1 MPIIQTR
8 LLIVDD
14 EPAIRTSMSLAL
26 KEIGYEVR
34 AAEDG
39 FSALAE
45 FRKEIPD
52 VLVSDLSMPG
62 MSGFELLS
70 VVRRRFPMMNTVAM
84 SGAFCGDEVPSGV
97 AAHAFYQKGSSTG
110 SLLKILRGFPQT
122 ERSLFRQPATSVPI
136 WIQSNGR
143 DSSGAP
149 FVSIACPEC
158 LRTFPQF
165 YDSSSRLQIRDTD
178 CAYCRCPIRF
188 ALVEPIGRGPAQFF
202 ETRTSDQKQK
212 PAPAAQLFY

>member
-122 ERSLFRQPATSVPI
+122 ERSLFRQPGFRATDETVPEHLLCRSPARSVCALFR
-136 WIQSNGR
+136 SFTTAVR
-143 DSSGAP
+143 DSRSAIRIAP
-149 FVSIACPEC
+149 IVAARF
-158 LRTFPQF
+158 
-165 YDSSSRLQIRDTD
+165 DSLS
-178 CAYCRCPIRF
+178 
-188 ALVEPIGRGPAQFF
+188 
-202 ETRTSDQKQK
+202 
-212 PAPAAQLFY
+212 